1 MKGVVLSGGK
11 GSRLRPFTYTGAKQL
26 VPIANKPI
34 LFYALEHLVMAS
46 IRDIC
51 IIVGET
57 GDQIKAAVGDGARV
71 GARVSYIEQ
80 PAPLGIAHAVGLAR
94 DFVGRDRFV
103 VFLGDN
109 FILGGI
115 QPFVESFQARNQDC
129 QILLHEVPNP
139 SDFGVVALKDG
150 RIASIEEKPKSPPSN
165 LAIVGIYMFDSS
177 VFEAIDHIR
186 PSWRN
191 ELEITDAVRYLLEN
205 GRNVGHQVLTEPW
218 IDTGKRDDLLNAN
231 RLILGSLTACDQGAV
246 DAETHVTGMVIIQN
260 GARVER
266 SVLHG
271 PCIIGENTVVRDSRI
286 GPYTSIYHD
295 CHVEGSEVD
304 NCIVLEHSSIV
315 DIPGRLTESVI
326 GRYVEVSRST
336 HRPAASKLVLGD
348 HSKVEFR

>member
-34 LFYALEHLVMAS
+34 LFYALEHLVNAG
-46 IRDIC
+46 IQDIC

-57 GDQIKAAVGDGARV
+57 GDQIKAAVGDGARM
-71 GARVSYIEQ
+71 GARVTYIEQ

-94 DFVGRDRFV
+94 DFVGHDRFV

-115 QPFVESFQARNQDC
+115 QPFVESFQTRDQSC

-139 SDFGVVALKDG
+139 SDFGVVALKNG
-150 RIASIEEKPKSPPSN
+150 RIVSIEEKPKSPPSN
-165 LAIVGIYMFDSS
+165 LAIVGIYMFDPS

-191 ELEITDAVRYLLEN
+191 EMEITDAVRYLLEN

-218 IDTGKRDDLLNAN
+218 IDTGKRDDLLSAN
-231 RLILGSLTACDQGAV
+231 RLILATLAACNEGTV
-246 DAETHVTGMVIIQN
+246 DAETSMTGNVVIQRN
-260 GARVER
+260 ARVEK

-271 PCIIGENTVVRDSRI
+271 PCIIGGNTVVRDSRI

-295 CHVEGSEVD
+295 CRVEESEVD
-304 NCIVLEHSSIV
+304 NCIILEHSSIIG
-315 DIPGRLTESVI
+315 IPGRLTESVI

-336 HRPAASKLVLGD
+336 QGLAASRLVLGD

>member
-34 LFYALEHLVMAS
+34 LFYALEHLVAAG

-57 GDQIKAAVGDGARV
+57 KDQIKAAVGDGASL
-71 GARVSYIEQ
+71 GARVTYVEQ
-80 PAPLGIAHAVGLAR
+80 SAPLGIAHAVGLAR
-94 DFVGRDRFV
+94 DFVGQDRFV

-115 QPFVESFQARNQDC
+115 QSFVKSFQAQNC

-150 RIASIEEKPKSPPSN
+150 RIVSIQEKPQSPPSN
-165 LAIVGIYMFDSS
+165 LAIVGIYMFDPS

-186 PSWRN
+186 PSGRN
-191 ELEITDAVRYLLEN
+191 ELEITDAIRYLLEH
-205 GRNVGHQVLTEPW
+205 GRKVGYQVLTTPW
-218 IDTGKRDDLLNAN
+218 IDTGKKDDLLNAN
-231 RLILGSLTACDQGAV
+231 RLILASLAARNDGTV
-246 DAETHVTGMVIIQN
+246 DAETRTTGTVVIQK
-260 GARVER
+260 GARVEK

-271 PCIIGENTVVRDSRI
+271 PCIIGENTLIRDSYI

-304 NCIVLEHSSIV
+304 FCIILEHSSIV
-315 DIPGRLTESVI
+315 NIPGRLTESVI
-326 GRYVEVSRST
+326 GRYVELSRAT
-336 HRPAASKLVLGD
+336 RRPAASKMVLGD
-348 HSKVEFR
+348 HSKVELR

>member
-34 LFYALEHLVMAS
+34 LFYALEHLVAAG
-46 IRDIC
+46 IQDIC

-57 GDQIKAAVGDGARV
+57 GDQIKTAVGDGALL
-71 GARVSYIEQ
+71 GARMTYIEQ
-80 PAPLGIAHAVGLAR
+80 SAPLGIAHAVGLAR
-94 DFVGRDRFV
+94 DFVGQDRFV

-115 QPFVESFQARNQDC
+115 QPFVESFQATGQNC
-129 QILLHEVPNP
+129 QILLHEVTNP

-150 RIASIEEKPKSPPSN
+150 RIVSIQEKPKTPPSN

-177 VFEAIDHIR
+177 VFDAIDHIR

-191 ELEITDAVRYLLEN
+191 EMEITDAIRYLLEN
-205 GRNVGHQVLTEPW
+205 GRKVGHQVLATPW

-231 RLILGSLTACDQGAV
+231 RLILASMAARNEGTV
-246 DAETHVTGMVIIQN
+246 DAETRVTGAVVIQN
-260 GARVER
+260 GARVEK

-271 PCIIGENTVVRDSRI
+271 PCIIGEKTIVRNSRI

-295 CHVEGSEVD
+295 CRVEGSKVD
-304 NCIVLEHSSIV
+304 NCIVLEHSSIL
-315 DIPGRLTESVI
+315 DTPGRVTESVI